1 MLYESP
7 FITIY
12 SIFLAAVIGACMGS
26 FLNCMGYR
34 IVRGENLNG
43 RSHCDRCGHV
53 LGMGDLV
60 PVFSYIIHRGRCK
73 YCGEKLS
80 CRHVICELIAAAVMV
95 SILLK
100 FNISFQALKYALFAC
115 IIMGCA
121 FADLEGY
128 IIPDRYIV
136 SGVCLYLGSLFF
148 EENAKDTLIDGLAG
162 GIIVAGFT
170 LIVVLIFEKIKNV
183 EAMGGGD
190 IKLLFVTGLFLGL
203 GCNVLCL
210 VVACVVGI
218 AMFVVAPAGSEPQ
231 EDGASDELEES
242 VKPSE
247 SRAEEPKAPAE
258 PASKAASVG
267 AGGTEESAAADS
279 TDSKDGESADADSTV
294 SEGALPWGPSI
305 AIAAWVCLLF
315 GDKFVNW
322 YLSLL

>member
-148 EENAKDTLIDGLAG
+148 EENAMDTLIDGLAG

-170 LIVVLIFEKIKNV
+170 LIVVLIFEKIKKV

-210 VVACVVGI
+210 VVACFIGI
-218 AMFVVAPAGSEPQ
+218 AMFIVAPAQRADVER
-231 EDGASDELEES
+231 DGDTI
-242 VKPSE
+242 
-247 SRAEEPKAPAE
+247 
-258 PASKAASVG
+258 G
-267 AGGTEESAAADS
+267 QAGGEESAAADS

-305 AIAAWVCLLF
+305 AIAAWICLLF

>member
-218 AMFVVAPAGSEPQ
+218 AMFVVAPSQRADVER
-231 EDGASDELEES
+231 DGDTIGQAS
-242 VKPSE
+242 
-247 SRAEEPKAPAE
+247 
-258 PASKAASVG
+258 G
-267 AGGTEESAAADS
+267 EESAAADS
-279 TDSKDGESADADSTV
+279 TDSKDEESADADSTV

-305 AIAAWVCLLF
+305 AIAAWICLLF

>member
-1 MLYESP
+1 
-7 FITIY
+7 
-12 SIFLAAVIGACMGS
+12 
-26 FLNCMGYR
+26 
-34 IVRGENLNG
+34 
-43 RSHCDRCGHV
+43 
-53 LGMGDLV
+53 
-60 PVFSYIIHRGRCK
+60 
-73 YCGEKLS
+73 
-80 CRHVICELIAAAVMV
+80 MV

-210 VVACVVGI
+210 VVACFIGI
-218 AMFVVAPAGSEPQ
+218 AMFVVAPPARADVER
-231 EDGASDELEES
+231 DGDTIGQAS
-242 VKPSE
+242 
-247 SRAEEPKAPAE
+247 
-258 PASKAASVG
+258 G
-267 AGGTEESAAADS
+267 EESAAADS
-279 TDSKDGESADADSTV
+279 TDSKDEESADADSTV

-305 AIAAWVCLLF
+305 AIAAWICLLF